1 MTRCDTFG
9 LSGADCAEALQ
20 HLGLERVHTHDGA
33 TVLRRGRR
41 LVVVPDACG
50 LSGPILQEILACA
63 NVSLEDLLRAL
74 DDIPT
79 EPELRSGVTGG

>member
-1 MTRCDTFG
+1 MNRCDTFG
-9 LSGADCAEALQ
+9 LSGADCAEALER
-20 HLGLERVHTHDGA
+20 LGLERVHAHDGA

-41 LVVVPDACG
+41 VVVVPDACV
-50 LSGPILQEILACA
+50 LPGPILQDILACA

-79 EPELRSGVTGG
+79 EPELRSGVIGG